1 MTRAYMSFG
10 GGVQSTALAMLSLT
24 CDPRLLEVTN
34 GRIPEMYLFADTGDE
49 RLVTYQHVWEM
60 AEIITEH
67 DFQFLGTYNGSLSDH
82 VSKGT
87 LEGKS
92 GLDTP
97 PYWVVGRDGRP
108 APIRRGC
115 TYEFK
120 VKPLDRAA
128 KKYFGVRR
136 KNGYRGG
143 YLDSPVQQWLGI
155 SYDEVQR
162 MKESKVQWRTFAYP
176 LIDMRWTRGH
186 CIEYLDSL
194 GLNVPRSSCVFCP
207 FHGTAEWRLVKSHP
221 GDWERV
227 LALDRA
233 LAEGYRKHGV
243 VGGLRSQPFLSRHLQ
258 PIDTIDFTDY
268 QLALFDDECF
278 GVCGV

>member
-1 MTRAYMSFG
+1 MSFG

-34 GRIPEMYLFADTGDE
+34 GRIPEMYLFADPGDE
-49 RLVTYQHVWEM
+49 RLATYQHVWEM
-60 AEIITEH
+60 AHLLTDEGFSFIT
-67 DFQFLGTYNGSLSDH
+67 TYCGSLMSSLIGDAENGSNT
-82 VSKGT
+82 VSI
-87 LEGKS
+87 
-92 GLDTP
+92 P
-97 PYWVVGRDGRP
+97 FWVQGPRGNPVP
-108 APIRRGC
+108 MRRGC
-115 TYEFK
+115 TSTYKIDEITK
-120 VKPLDRAA
+120 AA

-143 YLDSPVQQWLGI
+143 YLDSPVELWLGI

-162 MKESKVQWRTFAYP
+162 MKESKVQWNKIAHP

-186 CIEYLDSL
+186 CLEYLDSL
-194 GLNVPRSSCVFCP
+194 GISAPRSSCVYCP
-207 FHGTAEWRLVKSHP
+207 FHGSKEWREVKAHP
-221 GDWERV
+221 EDWGRV

-233 LAEGYRKHGV
+233 LAEGFSQHGRMH
-243 VGGLRSQPFLSRHLQ
+243 GLKDRPFLTRHLQ